1 MQTHPPSNGKTNHG
15 ANGSSNGTDKTETK
29 STLEAALLQVE
40 GIKAGFRETINQL
53 SKIGDSIRAAM
64 REQKSGEKEIQ
75 GIRQTLRS
83 LQSVRI

>member
-1 MQTHPPSNGKTNHG
+1 MQTHPPTNGKTHHG
-15 ANGSSNGTDKTETK
+15 ANGSSNGSDKSDTK

-40 GIKAGFRETINQL
+40 GIKSGFRESINQL

-64 REQKSGEKEIQ
+64 REQKASEKEIH
-75 GIRQTLRS
+75 GVRQTLRS

>member
-64 REQKSGEKEIQ
+64 REQKASEKEIH
-75 GIRQTLRS
+75 GVRQTLRS